1 MEGTIAPEEGQEGE
15 IQRTILLWMRTFHP
29 KEGLVHME
37 EGSMLVE
44 EGLFHPKE
52 PSFLLGMAMMLP

>member
-1 MEGTIAPEEGQEGE
+1 MEATFDPEEGQEGR

-37 EGSMLVE
+37 EGSVLVE
-44 EGLFHPKE
+44 GGSSILKSHR
-52 PSFLLGMAMMLP
+52 SFSGWQ